1 MPRPPETPVQ
11 TPTAAEEGPA
21 DAVLV
26 YPPTRHSATEVP
38 PLYRALRADC
48 PVAPTVLP
56 SGDPG
61 YLLSRYQDIR
71 RVLADPVFSRAATV
85 RPEAPKLTA
94 MPFDAGGLF
103 TLDPPEHTRL
113 RALVVQEFT
122 PRRVD
127 GLRPLIADA
136 ADRLVDALVAAG
148 PGTDLIAAYAF
159 PLPAFVI
166 CELLGVPFA
175 DRERF
180 QGWSDALLS
189 LDAPS
194 PTARGE
200 LLGYL
205 AALVADK
212 RQHPGDD
219 LLSDLAGADL
229 DERELLTMAMTLLI
243 AGHET
248 TAGMI
253 GASVLTLLLRPG
265 GLTALGAALP
275 EDISALVEELLR
287 YNPLGD
293 GGPLRVTLRDTEVG
307 GTLIPRNSAVI
318 AAIGSANR
326 DVRVFTD
333 PETFDPDRTGR
344 PHLAFGHG
352 AHYCLGASL
361 ARAELAIAV
370 TTLARRLP
378 GLRLHVPASQLRM
391 HSGLLVNRLVEL
403 PVSW

>member
-1 MPRPPETPVQ
+1 MSPSS
-11 TPTAAEEGPA
+11 EGPA
-21 DAVLV
+21 AATAAPIAPAPEVPAPDVV
-26 YPPTRHSATEVP
+26 YPPARPSATEVP
-38 PLYRALRADC
+38 PLYRTLRAGC
-48 PVAPTVLP
+48 PVARTVLP

-61 YLLSRYQDIR
+61 YLLSRYQDVR
-71 RVLADPVFSRAATV
+71 TVLGDPAFSRAATV
-85 RPEAPKLTA
+85 LPEAPKLTS

-103 TLDPPEHTRL
+103 TLDPPEHTGL
-113 RALVVQEFT
+113 RALVAREFT
-122 PRRVD
+122 PRRTEQ
-127 GLRPLIADA
+127 LRPLIAAA
-136 ADRLVDALVAAG
+136 ADRLVDALIEAG
-148 PGTDLIAAYAF
+148 PGADLIAGYAF

-180 QGWSDALLS
+180 QGWSDSLLS
-189 LDAPS
+189 LDSPS

-205 AALVADK
+205 AALVSSK
-212 RQHPGDD
+212 RKQPGDD
-219 LLSDLAGADL
+219 LLSALAGADL

-253 GASVLTLLLRPG
+253 GSSVLTLLLRTG
-265 GLTALGAALP
+265 GLSALP
-275 EDISALVEELLR
+275 ADTAALVEELLR

-293 GGPLRVTLRDTEVG
+293 GGPLRVTLRDVEVG
-307 GTLIPRNSAVI
+307 GTLIPRNSAVV

-326 DVRVFTD
+326 DERVFPD
-333 PETFDPDRTGR
+333 ADSFDPGRGGR

-352 AHYCLGASL
+352 VHYCLGASL

-378 GLRLHVPASQLRM
+378 GLRLHVPASDLRT
-391 HSGLLVNRLVEL
+391 HSGLLVNRLIEL